1 MRACVPHA
9 MWKTTNFL
17 AFLTKLPMRTIIPML
32 RLTKIVLRRRSSLP
46 RLAPLVAKERGL
58 LAGFGMTKKER
69 EAAAAAKAAQEAQRE
84 VPPARIRRA
93 EPVHVPR
100 DLSRP
105 RRASESLSTQLLE
118 GRRPGQ
124 APVPTVDT
132 YWPAEYA
139 FGAADDVVSAVSN
152 AAAGATGVATGMGAA
167 HAAEGVRDALGAAE
181 DEAITQLL
189 GRSPRLPG

>member
-1 MRACVPHA
+1 M
-9 MWKTTNFL
+9 
-17 AFLTKLPMRTIIPML
+17 
-32 RLTKIVLRRRSSLP
+32 
-46 RLAPLVAKERGL
+46 
-58 LAGFGMTKKER
+58 
-69 EAAAAAKAAQEAQRE
+69 
-84 VPPARIRRA
+84 
-93 EPVHVPR
+93 PR

-139 FGAADDVVSAVSN
+139 FGAVDDVVSAASH
-152 AAAGATGVATGMGAA
+152 AAAGAAGVVTGMGVA
-167 HAAEGVRDALGAAE
+167 HAAECARDALDAAE

-189 GRSPRLPG
+189 GAKPAPSRIKETGGLQLLNLLRKRGC